1 MGAGM
6 SASSQTA
13 TYDFVLNSESKSF
26 TNVSSSPLDS
36 VPFTDISS
44 DDWYYDT
51 ISAAYNAGLIQGIT
65 SSEFAPEQNITGE
78 QYILILY
85 RMAGN
90 LAESA
95 ENEQDEQ
102 DIYADSLE
110 WAQDNSIIDPAMINF
125 QQEDYIT
132 RENMMVLSY
141 KYMLLPVQN
150 LTPQETFQN
159 FLTPGK
165 FLNTL

>member
-1 MGAGM
+1 
-6 SASSQTA
+6 
-13 TYDFVLNSESKSF
+13 
-26 TNVSSSPLDS
+26 
-36 VPFTDISS
+36 
-44 DDWYYDT
+44 
-51 ISAAYNAGLIQGIT
+51 
-65 SSEFAPEQNITGE
+65 
-78 QYILILY
+78 
-85 RMAGN
+85 MAGN

-125 QQEDYIT
+125 QPEDYIT

-141 KYMLLPVQN
+141 KYMLY
-150 LTPQETFQN
+150 TGAEFDSQETFLN

>member
-1 MGAGM
+1 
-6 SASSQTA
+6 
-13 TYDFVLNSESKSF
+13 
-26 TNVSSSPLDS
+26 
-36 VPFTDISS
+36 
-44 DDWYYDT
+44 
-51 ISAAYNAGLIQGIT
+51 
-65 SSEFAPEQNITGE
+65 
-78 QYILILY
+78 
-85 RMAGN
+85 MAGN

-125 QQEDYIT
+125 QPEDYIT